1 MDFKLGKRYSLKSK
15 KTIDAVFASGI
26 RVKSYPYT
34 AIIKQTVFDDNV
46 PFKLVFSAPKRT
58 FRLATKR
65 NRIKRVMRE
74 AVRLQKS
81 KLDAYLSEQ
90 NIQLAIFLVY
100 STSEELDAELLQK
113 RTVKLIDKIIKKL
126 DE

>member
-15 KTIDAVFASGI
+15 KTIDAIFASGE
-26 RVKSYPYT
+26 RVKSYPFT
-34 AIIKQTVFDDNV
+34 AIIKVTSFDEDV
-46 PFKLVFSAPKRT
+46 PFKIVFSAPKRT

-81 KLDAYLSEQ
+81 KLDDYLSEHKM
-90 NIQLAIFLVY
+90 QLAIFLVY
-100 STSEELDAELLQK
+100 STNEELDHEILLK
-113 RTVKLIDKIIKKL
+113 KTDKLIDKIIKNL